1 MNQLRLSASIV
12 QVYPMRYTPAGI
24 PAMDVLL
31 DHESEVTDTGSQR
44 QIKLSLRA
52 VAFGTLAETLARAS
66 LETKWDFTG
75 FLGLSRNGKG
85 VVFHIQDIQSI

>member
-1 MNQLRLSASIV
+1 
-12 QVYPMRYTPAGI
+12 MRYTPAGV

-31 DHESEVTDTGSQR
+31 DHESEVTDTGTPR

-52 VAFGTLAETLARAS
+52 VAFGTVAETLAKAS
-66 LETKWDFTG
+66 LDAKWGFTG

-85 VVFHIQDIQSI
+85 VVFHIQDIHSI

>member
-1 MNQLRLSASIV
+1 
-12 QVYPMRYTPAGI
+12 MRYTPAGV